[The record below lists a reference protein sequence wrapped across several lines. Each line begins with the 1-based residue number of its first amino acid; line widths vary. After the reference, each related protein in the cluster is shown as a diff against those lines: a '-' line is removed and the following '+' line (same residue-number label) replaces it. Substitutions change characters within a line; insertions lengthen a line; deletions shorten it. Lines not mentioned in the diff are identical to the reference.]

1 MQTDF
6 WVRPLPLHTNQA
18 ENIIRGI
25 WRNLVPR
32 LTSAWS
38 FNSTPHTPYIY
49 IYIYIYIY
57 THIHAVVASKILCS
71 KDIYVNFSVA
81 EVCETKGD
89 WWRVAVSLVTAVQQT
104 RKKIRFLSLREGKQ
118 AVSASFHTACI
129 ATSIKCLV
137 RLAYGCTIHL
147 LFSIVCSIL

>member
-1 MQTDF
+1 VQTDF
-6 WVRPLPLHTNQA
+6 WARPLPLHTNQA

-49 IYIYIYIY
+49 
-57 THIHAVVASKILCS
+57 TSIHGVVASKILCS
-71 KDIYVNFSVA
+71 KNIYVNFSVA

-89 WWRVAVSLVTAVQQT
+89 WWRVAVSLVTAAKQT
-104 RKKIRFLSLREGKQ
+104 RKKSRFLFLREGKQ

-137 RLAYGCTIHL
+137 RLAYGRTIHL
-147 LFSIVCSIL
+147 ISSVVCSIL